1 MPLFLSIVIAKPM
14 SEFLFY
20 DFRAIDQPLSPKEQ
34 KEVSAWSSRAKVS
47 ARKAVFTYAYG
58 DFTVKPLVAIEK
70 YFDSLLYWAS
80 WGNKKLIFRFPLTAI
95 NLEVLESFSFTLTSY
110 DLGFDYGIKIHV
122 RPHHV
127 LLEFYTTNEDE
138 EDYVDEAGKEMDQF
152 TQIRE
157 AILTEDYRCL
167 FLFWLHLA
175 QTLEEHNPK
184 LIPNFTLPT
193 IPSGLKNLSAELET
207 FVDFFGIDRFLI
219 RAAGH
224 FSPEPIA
231 IENAFAQALTQLP
244 ESEKDEWLLR
254 LAAQEP
260 RLDRQFK
267 NRLASFLQK
276 EDAAATST
284 EKVQL
289 ADILALA
296 KTKPKN
302 Y

>member
-1 MPLFLSIVIAKPM
+1 M

-20 DFRAIDQPLSPKEQ
+20 DFRAIDQPLSTKEQ
-34 KEVSAWSSRAKVS
+34 EEVSSWSSRAKVN
-47 ARKAVFTYAYG
+47 ARKAVFTYAFG
-58 DFTVKPLVAIEK
+58 DFKMDHLEAVEK
-70 YFDSLLYWAS
+70 YFDGLLNWAS
-80 WGNKKLIFRFPLTAI
+80 WGNKQLIFRFPLSAI
-95 NLEVLESFSFTLTSY
+95 NLQELESFSFTLTSF

-122 RPHHV
+122 RRQHV
-127 LLEFYTTNEDE
+127 LLEFYTTNDEE

-157 AILTEDYRCL
+157 AILTEDYRCV

-184 LIPNFTLPT
+184 LISNFTLPA
-193 IPSGLKNLSAELET
+193 IPAGLKNLSAELET

-231 IENAFAQALTQLP
+231 IETVYAQALTQLP

-267 NRLASFLQK
+267 NRLAGFMKK
-276 EDAAATST
+276 EDALVSNNKNI
-284 EKVQL
+284 EL